1 MSNNYSILGVDKNA
15 SKAEIRN
22 AYNKLIKIYY
32 PDKNTGNSEKFEQ
45 IVKAYR
51 EISSCKAKPQVEETI
66 PNFIT
71 LKNNFQKDVKV
82 INCNFT
88 GALESIKID
97 PLNKDD
103 FKTKVQDYELIRSQ
117 DDIEN
122 THTNIFA
129 NSTFNNIKFNEV
141 FDKYNPKDNAQKS
154 IINYEDLGSAYNDNS
169 FYGFDNYISD
179 PISNNSEL
187 DSYYGNI
194 IELPPHL

>member
-1 MSNNYSILGVDKNA
+1 MSNNYSILGIDKNA

-51 EISSCKAKPQVEETI
+51 EICSCQKKPVLTEAT
-66 PNFIT
+66 PNFVT

-97 PLNKDD
+97 PLDHND

-122 THTNIFA
+122 THVNIFGN
-129 NSTFNNIKFNEV
+129 NSFNNTKFNEV
-141 FDKYNPKDNAQKS
+141 FDKYNPNDINKS
-154 IINYEDLGSAYNDNS
+154 IINYEDLGSAYNNDL
-169 FYGFDNYISD
+169 FYGFDNYLTTSE
-179 PISNNSEL
+179 NTSEL

-194 IELPPHL
+194 IELPPNL